1 MNESSDDMI
10 ENSAST
16 PSTRV
21 GNELPFE
28 SATGDMLRSENRNSR
43 APEASLNSARK
54 KPVLLLV
61 VGCLAAVAIVPLA
74 ISTLGSKQQSA
85 SQSQAKTEMIDVA
98 KAQLTETSINKLIDE
113 STKKVDPN
121 HDTRLSSVE
130 QALASL
136 QEGQAKQLEL
146 LGELKSVSEALKNQ
160 VANHESAI
168 EQLNKRIEPILT
180 EKRPVVIQRDAN
192 SFGEVRKKP
201 RKSIAPDPKPSVVPV
216 PFPPVRLISIKNF
229 NGKAGITISV
239 NGEQSG
245 LVLVGQIW
253 RGFMVISAD
262 SSQRVATIAR
272 DGAIK
277 NLTL

>member
-10 ENSAST
+10 ENSVST
-16 PSTRV
+16 STRV
-21 GNELPFE
+21 SNELPFE
-28 SATGDMLRSENRNSR
+28 SGTGDMLMSEDRNSR
-43 APEASLNSARK
+43 SPGDSPNSAGK

-61 VGCLAAVAIVPLA
+61 VGCLAVVAFVPLA
-74 ISTLGSKQQSA
+74 ISALGSKQQSA
-85 SQSQAKTEMIDVA
+85 TQSQAKTEMIDTA

-113 STKKVDPN
+113 STKKVEPN

-146 LGELKSVSEALKNQ
+146 LGELKSLSEALKNQ

-192 SFGEVRKKP
+192 SFSEVRKKP
-201 RKSIAPDPKPSVVPV
+201 RKVIAPEPKPIAVPV
-216 PFPPVRLISIKNF
+216 PFPPVRLVSIKNF
-229 NGKAGITISV
+229 NGKSGITLSV